1 MELEN
6 VKNKGSYTL
15 VKSKEVES
23 EEEQRVGLKK
33 ELGLLDGVA
42 IIVGVIIGSGIFI
55 SPTGVIQYTGSV
67 GMSLIIWAF
76 TGIMSTI
83 GALCYSELGTMIPKS
98 GGDYAYIS
106 EAYGGL
112 PGFLF
117 LWVALVII
125 MPTGNTVVA
134 LTFANYILQPLFPG
148 CDQPPDVAV
157 RLIAAIVICL
167 LTWVN
172 CTNVKLATKVQDVF
186 TVTKILALILI
197 IGTGA
202 YYLGTGH
209 TDHYKA
215 PFEGTN
221 FEVAS
226 MATAFYQGFFSFSGW
241 NFLNF
246 VVEELKEPYK
256 NLPRAIWI
264 SLPLVTLIY
273 FLTNVAYFAVLTPAE
288 VLSSKA
294 VAVTFGDRMLGKLSW
309 IMPLFVACS
318 TFGSLNGGI
327 FASARLF
334 FVGAREGH
342 LPQSLALINIKKS
355 TPVTAVIFL
364 GFVSLFMLIS
374 SDIQILI
381 NYISFTESLFVLTSI
396 SVVLWMRYKY
406 PERKRP
412 IKVWIIL
419 PITFFVICLF
429 LVILPIIE
437 RPVELGVAIVVLL
450 SGVPIYYFG
459 VVRTKTKSCSR
470 FTNSVTRCLQILT
483 ISFPEEKVD

>member
-6 VKNKGSYTL
+6 VKNKSSYTL
-15 VKSKEVES
+15 VKTKDVES

-67 GMSLIIWAF
+67 GMSLVIWAF

-125 MPTGNTVVA
+125 MPTGNTVIA

-167 LTWVN
+167 LTWI
-172 CTNVKLATKVQDVF
+172 QDVF

-246 VVEELKEPYK
+246 KFATSHLDFSSVSYSNLLPYK
-256 NLPRAIWI
+256 CRLFCSFN
-264 SLPLVTLIY
+264 
-273 FLTNVAYFAVLTPAE
+273 
-288 VLSSKA
+288 SSRSALFKSCCC
-294 VAVTFGDRMLGKLSW
+294 DRMLGKLSW

-429 LVILPIIE
+429 LVILPIVE

-483 ISFPEEKVD
+483 ISFPEEKAD

>member
-15 VKSKEVES
+15 VKSKDVES

-148 CDQPPDVAV
+148 CDQPPDAAV

-167 LTWVN
+167 LTW
-172 CTNVKLATKVQDVF
+172 VQDVF

-215 PFEGTN
+215 PFEGTILR
-221 FEVAS
+221 
-226 MATAFYQGFFSFSGW
+226 

-364 GFVSLFMLIS
+364 ANICIRICYFNGYFMGFVSLFMLIS

-406 PERKRP
+406 PDRKRP